1 MSDSETC
8 KGTTPEGGHAQSS
21 RAYSEHF
28 QSTFQDWTL
37 THGLQSERFLS
48 ISRAK
53 VIDTGESTSALG
65 RVRAAVAGA
74 VELGLKKKAAILALR
89 HRTLPAHLHFATP
102 NGHCDALRPR

>member
-74 VELGLKKKAAILALR
+74 VELGLKKKAAILAK
-89 HRTLPAHLHFATP
+89 ALHQINAARDGVQNTIE
-102 NGHCDALRPR
+102 ASR